1 MGNPQALLVTRPEP
15 GASDLIR
22 TLQSQVK
29 AELFNAPLT
38 TIVAT
43 DAAIDAGDADVL
55 LITSPKAIELAEA
68 LPALPVVA
76 VGRTSSETAK
86 ARGLDVRAIGS
97 SRIDDALIDTIKPG
111 MRVLHLAG
119 ADLSTDPAPLFAE
132 RGIAYRRTVV
142 YEAQAAS
149 EAPADLGHFLA
160 FSGERFVTF
169 LSARAAEIFG
179 HLAAPLISSAEKPS
193 LTALCL
199 SPRIAEAAAATELF
213 ENVQSSPTSEP
224 AQFVDFIKSHC
235 T

>member
-1 MGNPQALLVTRPEP
+1 MASPQALLVTRPEP

-22 TLQSQVK
+22 TLQSQVA
-29 AELFNAPLT
+29 AELFSAPLT

-43 DAAIDAGDADVL
+43 HAAIDKGDADVL
-55 LITSPKAIELAEA
+55 LITSPKAIELAET

-76 VGRTSSETAK
+76 VGRTSSEAAK

-149 EAPADLGHFLA
+149 EAPADLSRFLA
-160 FSGERFVTF
+160 FSGDRFVTF

-179 HLAAPLISSAEKPS
+179 QLAAPLAPSAGKPS
-193 LTALCL
+193 LAALCL